1 MAYDGKNRREMADRT
16 RRKIYDSAVQLFAA
30 KDYKDVSVDSIVK
43 LAEVAKGSFYV
54 HFASKD
60 ALVTEIIRDQ
70 VEIVDSDY
78 KGFIDGFAEGASAE
92 EMMLALIG
100 RITDVL
106 VDVIGCERM
115 KVVYGAQI
123 SKDVGA
129 EVVSDYNR
137 EIYDLFGNILGRGV
151 ESGEFSSEIP
161 AEVLTRHFMMAIR
174 GITYE
179 WCIRYPDFDY
189 KEEALRHFEILLAGI
204 RK

>member
-1 MAYDGKNRREMADRT
+1 MAYDGKSRREMADRT

-106 VDVIGCERM
+106 VDVIGYERM

>member
-1 MAYDGKNRREMADRT
+1 MADRT

-106 VDVIGCERM
+106 VDVIGYERM